1 MARDSK
7 TEKQPAVAK
16 GDEKTS
22 QKKRRGKRVTP
33 ALDIEMELREMK
45 RRYPRI
51 LPLVPVRDTVYF
63 PGHLFPLFVGRE
75 KSVRALDE
83 AMSHHKY
90 IVLVAQKEF
99 AEDDPSP
106 EDIYDVGLI
115 AEVMQI
121 LRVPDGTVRVMLE
134 GLERVIVTDYI
145 STEPFFKVRARLLP
159 AVADKG
165 IEIEALMRSVVSQ
178 FEQIVQVGRN
188 IPPEAMV
195 SVVNVTDPNR
205 LVDTICPYL
214 PLRVETKQEILETVA
229 VRDRLEKLNLV
240 LQKEAEIIEI
250 QRSIRTR
257 VEKEMGDAQREFIL
271 REQLKAI
278 QQELGERDER
288 GTEIEDYKE
297 KIEQVAMPP
306 DVTEHALKEVGRLER
321 MPYAAPEGVVVRTY
335 LDWLVSLPWS
345 KKTEDTLDI
354 EAAARVLDEDHYGLT
369 KVKERVLEFLAVRKL
384 AGSSMKG
391 PILCFVGPPGVGKTS
406 IGKSIARALNRKFH
420 RVSLGGVRDE
430 AEIRG
435 HRRTYVGAL
444 PGRIIQGVKQAG
456 FNNPVFMLDEI
467 DKLGIDFRG
476 DPSSALLEA
485 LDPEQNENFS
495 DHYLEVPF
503 NLSDVMF
510 ITTANVLDTVP
521 PALRDRLEVIH
532 FTGYIEDEKL
542 KIAEQFLVP
551 KQIRGNGLTTD
562 NTSFRLPAIRKI
574 IREYTREAG
583 VRNMER
589 EIASIC
595 RKVAKSVAQG
605 KASKMAVREDDVKT
619 YLGQPKFR
627 YGSAEEK
634 DEIATATGLVYTEYG
649 GDVVSVE
656 VGLMKSSEGK
666 LVLTGQLGDVM
677 KESAMAALTYVR
689 SKARTLDIDE
699 DFYQRTEVHI
709 HVPAGA
715 VPKDGPSAGV
725 TMAAALASA
734 LTLRAVRKDAA
745 MTGEITIRGR
755 VLPVGG
761 VKEKVLAAHRAGI
774 RTVILPKENEK
785 DLEEIPDYVRE
796 QMHFTL
802 VTHADEVL
810 EAALVNNVPVKRPG
824 RA

>member
-1 MARDSK
+1 MLDL
-7 TEKQPAVAK
+7 EFEQI
-16 GDEKTS
+16 
-22 QKKRRGKRVTP
+22 KRS
-33 ALDIEMELREMK
+33 
-45 RRYPRI
+45 YPRI
-51 LPLVPVRDTVYF
+51 LPLVPIRDNVYF
-63 PGHLFPLFVGRE
+63 PGHLFPLFVGRP

-83 AMSHHKY
+83 AMTRHKY
-90 IVLVAQKEF
+90 ILLAAQKEV
-99 AEDDPSP
+99 ADEDPVYA
-106 EDIYDVGLI
+106 DIYDVGII

-134 GLERVIVTDYI
+134 GLDRVAITKYI

-159 AVADKG
+159 EVSDRG
-165 IEIEALMRSVVSQ
+165 IEIEALMRSIVAQ
-178 FEQIVQVGRN
+178 FEQIVQIGRS

-195 SVVNVTDPNR
+195 SVVNVNDPNR
-205 LVDTICPYL
+205 LVDTITPYL
-214 PLRVETKQEILETVA
+214 PLRVDTKQEILETIPA
-229 VRDRLEKLNLV
+229 RERLEKLNLM

-250 QRSIRTR
+250 QRTIRSR
-257 VEKEMGDAQREFIL
+257 VEKEMGDAQKEFIL

-288 GTEIEDYKE
+288 STEIEEYRG
-297 KIEQVAMPP
+297 KIEEASMPSDVA
-306 DVTEHALKEVGRLER
+306 EHAFKEVGRLER

-354 EAAARVLDEDHYGLT
+354 DAAAKVLDEDHYGLT

-384 AGSSMKG
+384 AGSMKG

-406 IGKSIARALNRKFH
+406 IGKSIARALGRKFV
-420 RVSLGGVRDE
+420 RISLGGVRDE

-444 PGRIIQGVKQAG
+444 PGRIIQGIKQAG
-456 FNNPVFMLDEI
+456 CKNPVFMLDEI

-495 DHYLEVPF
+495 DHYLEVAF

-510 ITTANVLDTVP
+510 ITTANVLDTAP
-521 PALRDRLEVIH
+521 PALRDRLEVIP
-532 FTGYIEDEKL
+532 FAGYIEDEKA

-551 KQIRGNGLTTD
+551 KQVKGNGL
-562 NTSFRLPAIRKI
+562 NTGNTVFRLTAVRRI

-583 VRNMER
+583 VRNLER

-595 RKVAKSVAQG
+595 RKLAKSVAQG
-605 KASKMAVREDDVKT
+605 KTGKMVVRDEDIKT

-634 DEIATATGLVYTEYG
+634 DEIAAATGLVYTEYG

-666 LVLTGQLGDVM
+666 LVLTGQLGDIM

-689 SKARTLDIDE
+689 SKACALNIEE
-699 DFYQRTEVHI
+699 DFYRHTEVHI

-734 LTLRAVRKDAA
+734 LTSRAVRKDVA

-761 VKEKVLAAHRAGI
+761 IKEKVLAAHRAGI
-774 RTVILPKENEK
+774 RTVVMPKENEK
-785 DLEEIPDYVRE
+785 DLDEIPDYVKE
-796 QMHFTL
+796 QMRFEF
-802 VTHADEVL
+802 VNHADQVL
-810 EAALVNNVPVKRPG
+810 EAALLNSAAKK
-824 RA
+824 